1 MKKEFDETMQNSDV
15 NEAENTADNTLEEG
29 VETPDASTK
38 EETPVA
44 DELEDTLNLTEE
56 ERLQSVA
63 ETLAKAMEEE
73 SASKKA
79 TDSLE
84 KELNDRLMRQMA
96 EFDNYRKRT
105 EKEKASMFEL
115 GAKNI
120 IEKILPTIDNFERAL
135 AAVPPDKEAEAFAQ
149 GVEMIYNQMLKDL
162 DEAGVRVI
170 ESVGQAFNPDLH
182 HAVMH
187 VEDDSVGENT
197 IVEEFQK
204 GYLYKG
210 IVVRYS
216 MVKVAN

>member
-1 MKKEFDETMQNSDV
+1 MKKEFDEGMQNSDV
-15 NEAENTADNTLEEG
+15 SEVDSTLEEG
-29 VETPDASTK
+29 VETLDAATG
-38 EETPVA
+38 EETPIGKEPDDA
-44 DELEDTLNLTEE
+44 NLTEE

-63 ETLAKAMEEE
+63 ETLAKVMEEE
-73 SASKKA
+73 SASKKEA
-79 TDSLE
+79 DSLE
-84 KELNDRLMRQMA
+84 KELNERLMRQMA

-105 EKEKASMFEL
+105 EKEKAGMFEL

-162 DEAGVRVI
+162 GEAGVSVI
-170 ESVGQAFNPDLH
+170 ESVGQTFNPDLH

-187 VEDDSVGENT
+187 VEDESVGENMV
-197 IVEEFQK
+197 VEEFQK